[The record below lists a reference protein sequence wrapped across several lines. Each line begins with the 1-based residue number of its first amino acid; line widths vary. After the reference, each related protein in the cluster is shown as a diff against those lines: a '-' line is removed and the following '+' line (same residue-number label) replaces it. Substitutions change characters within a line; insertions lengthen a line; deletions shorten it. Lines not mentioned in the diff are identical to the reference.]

1 MQLDSEQIA
10 DRVME
15 SPVDLYELFKDMLQ
29 GEVMGEK
36 SISLGNGEALVDDET
51 GQILQKIRESDFDNL
66 KTGNGA
72 G

>member
-51 GQILQKIRESDFDNL
+51 GQILQKIRESDL
-66 KTGNGA
+66 IT
-72 G
+72 

>member
-1 MQLDSEQIA
+1 
-10 DRVME
+10 ME

>member
-51 GQILQKIRESDFDNL
+51 GQILQKIRESDFPP
-66 KTGNGA
+66 
-72 G
+72 